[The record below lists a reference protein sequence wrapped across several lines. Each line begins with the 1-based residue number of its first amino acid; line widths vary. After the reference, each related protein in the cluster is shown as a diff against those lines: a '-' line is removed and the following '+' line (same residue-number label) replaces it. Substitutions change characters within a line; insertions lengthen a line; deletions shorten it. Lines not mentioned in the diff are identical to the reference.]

1 MDVREA
7 LTGSAWRSADE
18 AYDEGRALRDA
29 VPLGAHAA
37 LGAGVA
43 DGADR
48 PSVAAYLAERDAGRL
63 PHLLPI
69 GHGRMV
75 ADPFAFFRGSAGLM
89 AHDLAREP
97 VTGLAAQ
104 LCGDAHAANFGL
116 YGTHDGRIVMDLNDF
131 DETVVGPWE
140 WDVKRLATSLVL
152 AARVGELVGDGP
164 AREAAHDAAR
174 SYRETVAHLASL
186 PFVDA
191 WAALGDESAIDE
203 ADADELFDDF
213 RKAAKKAR
221 RNTSEKVA
229 GKITSREVD
238 GDWHFRPDP
247 PLLTALP
254 QDEEDAVMAGLAE
267 YATTLR
273 RSWQQLLARFRSC
286 DVAMR
291 VVGTGSVGLRSYV
304 VLMQGNGQEALVLQ
318 AKEATPSALAPFV
331 PGGPPR
337 VKHEGK
343 RVVLGA
349 RLAQS
354 VSDQLMGWTTIDG
367 RPFVVRQFRNRKG
380 SIDPTLLT
388 RTHLDDYGRLAG
400 ALLARAHCRTL
411 DARSLAGYL
420 GAGDEGG
427 AFDDAVAE
435 HALAYAGRVAA
446 DHAAMRA
453 LVDDGTLPVVEA

>member
-1 MDVREA
+1 MARDGAV
-7 LTGSAWRSADE
+7 LGSAWRSAED
-18 AYDEGRALRDA
+18 AWAEGRALRESL
-29 VPLGAHAA
+29 PREAHAA
-37 LGAGVA
+37 VGAGP
-43 DGADR
+43 DR
-48 PSVAAYLAERDAGRL
+48 PTVAAYLAARDRGRL

-89 AHDLAREP
+89 AGDLAHEP
-97 VTGLAAQ
+97 VTGVDAQ

-140 WDVKRLATSLVL
+140 WDLKRLATSLVL
-152 AARVGELVGDGP
+152 AARVGEEVPDDV
-164 AREAAHDAAR
+164 AREAARDAAR
-174 SYRETVAHLASL
+174 SYRDTVAHLADL
-186 PFVDA
+186 PFVEA
-191 WAALGDESAIDE
+191 WSALGDESAIDQ

-213 RKAAKKAR
+213 KKAAKKAR

-254 QDEEDAVMAGLAE
+254 QDEEDAVMAGLAD
-267 YATTLR
+267 YAATLR
-273 RSWQQLLARFRSC
+273 RSWQQLLARFRPC
-286 DVAMR
+286 DVALR

-304 VLMQGNGQEALVLQ
+304 VLLQGNGQEALVLQ
-318 AKEATPSALAPFV
+318 AKEATPSALAAHL
-331 PGGPPR
+331 PGGAPVVR
-337 VKHEGK
+337 HEGK
-343 RVVLGA
+343 RIVLGA

-354 VSDQLMGWTTIDG
+354 VSDQLMGWSTIDG

-388 RTHLDDYGRLAG
+388 TTHLDDYGRLAG
-400 ALLARAHCRTL
+400 ALLARAHGRTL
-411 DARSLAGYL
+411 DARVLAGYL
-420 GAGDEGG
+420 GAGDDG
-427 AFDDAVAE
+427 ADFDEAVAA
-435 HALAYAGRVAA
+435 HALACA
-446 DHAAMRA
+446 DRTTEDHRAMVA
-453 LVDDGTLPVVEA
+453 LVEDGTLPVVDA